1 MKVRTKKILATMMA
15 FSMAA
20 STVPLT
26 SLAAETTAGV
36 SLVFSNDGITADENA
51 TGFEV
56 EGTTLKITEGGSYKI
71 SGNCTNGNIVVK
83 KEVTDVVLI
92 LDNITLTSETTA
104 PICCN
109 KSTGVEIIAKENTVN
124 TLSDTAENA
133 NSENENAESAVIKAK
148 SGATLAIDGTG
159 TLNING
165 VAKNGIKGAAETT
178 VTVDELTLNV
188 NASNNGIASDDKVI
202 INGGNI
208 NVTAGNEG
216 IKSEPENTVDET
228 TGEVTLVDTVSAG
241 KIMLNNGTV
250 SVQASGD
257 GVQAYNDVV
266 IENGT
271 IKVNSLGDG
280 IQGSN
285 LTINNGYFDIT
296 TNGGYTTVLNNNSD
310 SCKGLKATSTININ
324 NGEFTINSADD
335 AIHTNEYVY
344 LLGGTFDIKTGDDGA
359 HADTSLFVGEENADD
374 NKLSINVNTSYEGL
388 EAGTVYLNSGNINV
402 NASDDGINAAGGSSN
417 GSDSGNGWN
426 NGFIPGGGGRPGRG
440 QQQGQGSTGD
450 YSLNVYGGNIYVN
463 CGGDGL
469 DSNGNLNISNGRV
482 IVFSAAAGGVGSDN
496 SPFDFDGQFAL
507 TGGTV
512 FGAGSSQMA
521 EYPTASVSSQKYV
534 TSKSTIA
541 QGKNIVVSDSSSNI
555 LFATE
560 AIKNVNYVMYSSPD
574 LTSDGNYTISETS
587 NVVVTPTTKPTTE
600 PTVKPSTE
608 PTAKP
613 TAEPTAK
620 PTVEPTAKPTA
631 EPTAK
636 PTAEPTA
643 KPTAEPTA
651 KPTAEPT
658 AEPTVEPT
666 AEPTVEPTAK
676 PTAEPTKIPAEDKV
690 NVKKINVNI
699 SSKNGSS
706 LVIKWDRISE
716 ADYYEVYRAT
726 SKNGTYTKIKTINNA
741 KTTSYTNTRLNC
753 GTTYYYIVKSY
764 KKINSQKVCIGE
776 SEVSSAKVIPITTSI
791 KTAKT
796 QKNKVTLKWKKV
808 SGVSGYEVYRAT
820 SKSGKYK
827 KVKTITNSSKTTY
840 VNENLKTGKKYYY
853 KIRTYKKVNG
863 KKVYGEYSTI
873 KTVTVK

>member
-426 NGFIPGGGGRPGRG
+426 NSFIPGGGGRPGRG

-534 TSKSTIA
+534 TSKSTIV

-600 PTVKPSTE
+600 PTVKPST
-608 PTAKP
+608 
-613 TAEPTAK
+613 
-620 PTVEPTAKPTA
+620 
-631 EPTAK
+631 
-636 PTAEPTA
+636 
-643 KPTAEPTA
+643 
-651 KPTAEPT
+651 
-658 AEPTVEPT
+658 
-666 AEPTVEPTAK
+666 EPTAK